1 LPLKYKAS
9 QTPISSTACIKN
21 EFTPIP
27 LLIPVV
33 ADFEPAKILVR
44 SGSSKV
50 MSRVSTAGED
60 LPGGLI
66 LVVEDDPLILE
77 FLCEILQD
85 EGYVVQPQS
94 SADAAS
100 VYLQGHAPEVGMLLT
115 DITMPGTLNG
125 ADLAN
130 LFGDRWPDKPIMIM
144 SGFETPESSGVRHEV
159 SFIKKP
165 WALGQLLDCVDG
177 ALKSRRTL

>member
-1 LPLKYKAS
+1 
-9 QTPISSTACIKN
+9 
-21 EFTPIP
+21 
-27 LLIPVV
+27 
-33 ADFEPAKILVR
+33 
-44 SGSSKV
+44 
-50 MSRVSTAGED
+50 
-60 LPGGLI
+60 LI

-85 EGYVVQPQS
+85 EGFVVQPQI

-100 VYLQGHAPEVGMLLT
+100 AYLEQNADNVRLLLT

-130 LFGDRWPDKPIMIM
+130 QFGDRWPDKPIMIM
-144 SGFETPESSGVRHEV
+144 SGFETPQSAGVRHSV

-165 WALGQLLDCVDG
+165 WALGQLLDCVEG
-177 ALKSRRTL
+177 ALKSKPVS

>member
-1 LPLKYKAS
+1 
-9 QTPISSTACIKN
+9 
-21 EFTPIP
+21 
-27 LLIPVV
+27 
-33 ADFEPAKILVR
+33 
-44 SGSSKV
+44 
-50 MSRVSTAGED
+50 MSPVSTAGD
-60 LPGGLI
+60 HLPGGLI

-85 EGYVVQPQS
+85 EGFLVEPQA

-100 VYLQGHAPEVGMLLT
+100 EYLELHAQKVSLLLT
-115 DITMPGTLNG
+115 DITMPGKLNG

-144 SGFETPESSGVRHEV
+144 SGFETPKSAGVKHSV
-159 SFIKKP
+159 SFIQKP

-177 ALKSRRTL
+177 ALKSKRTL

>member
-1 LPLKYKAS
+1 MC
-9 QTPISSTACIKN
+9 PIS
-21 EFTPIP
+21 
-27 LLIPVV
+27 
-33 ADFEPAKILVR
+33 
-44 SGSSKV
+44 
-50 MSRVSTAGED
+50 MAGEQ

-77 FLCEILQD
+77 FLCEILQE
-85 EGYVVQPQS
+85 EGFKVEPHV

-100 VYLQGHAPEVGMLLT
+100 VYLELHANEVGLLLT
-115 DITMPGTLNG
+115 DITMPGKLNG

-130 LFGDRWPDKPIMIM
+130 QFGDRWPDKPIMIM
-144 SGFETPESSGVRHEV
+144 SGYETPESSGVRHEV

-177 ALKSRRTL
+177 AFKSRRSL

>member
-1 LPLKYKAS
+1 MC
-9 QTPISSTACIKN
+9 PIS
-21 EFTPIP
+21 
-27 LLIPVV
+27 
-33 ADFEPAKILVR
+33 
-44 SGSSKV
+44 
-50 MSRVSTAGED
+50 MAGEYV
-60 LPGGLI
+60 PGGLI

-77 FLCEILQD
+77 FLCEILQE
-85 EGYVVQPQS
+85 EGFKVEPHV

-100 VYLQGHAPEVGMLLT
+100 KYLESHANEVGLLLT
-115 DITMPGTLNG
+115 DITMPGKRNG

-130 LFGDRWPDKPIMIM
+130 EFGDRWPDKPIMIM

-177 ALKSRRTL
+177 AFKSRRSL

>member
-1 LPLKYKAS
+1 
-9 QTPISSTACIKN
+9 
-21 EFTPIP
+21 
-27 LLIPVV
+27 
-33 ADFEPAKILVR
+33 
-44 SGSSKV
+44 
-50 MSRVSTAGED
+50 MSREPTAGGH

-85 EGYVVQPQS
+85 EGYAVHSHS

-100 VYLQGHAPEVGMLLT
+100 VYLQRHAQEVGLLLT

-130 LFGDRWPDKPIMIM
+130 LFGDRWPEKPIMIM
-144 SGFETPESSGVRHEV
+144 SGYETPESSGVRHEV

-165 WALGQLLDCVDG
+165 WALGQLLDCVQG
-177 ALKSRRTL
+177 ALKSRNPL

>member
-1 LPLKYKAS
+1 
-9 QTPISSTACIKN
+9 
-21 EFTPIP
+21 
-27 LLIPVV
+27 
-33 ADFEPAKILVR
+33 
-44 SGSSKV
+44 
-50 MSRVSTAGED
+50 MSREPTAGGY

-85 EGYVVQPQS
+85 EGFVVQPQV

-100 VYLQGHAPEVGMLLT
+100 AYLEQHAPKVGLLLT

-130 LFGDRWPDKPIMIM
+130 QFGDRWPDKPIMIM

-159 SFIKKP
+159 AFIKKP
-165 WALGQLLDCVDG
+165 WALGQLLDCVQG
-177 ALKSRRTL
+177 ALNSRRTLR